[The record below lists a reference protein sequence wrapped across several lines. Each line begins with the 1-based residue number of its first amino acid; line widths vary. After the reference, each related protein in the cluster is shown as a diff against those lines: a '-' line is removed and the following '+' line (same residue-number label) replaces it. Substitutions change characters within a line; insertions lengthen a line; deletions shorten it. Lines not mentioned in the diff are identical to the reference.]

1 MINLDDVPKSTL
13 QKVLLRGSI
22 QMIKSLIMSNPR
34 LFGATFLNALAS
46 AVRPQTLQTL
56 IEQVNRGTLLTPEQI
71 ESAHQ
76 ELEKLL
82 REEQVVT

>member
-1 MINLDDVPKSTL
+1 MLNLTDIPREALRKA
-13 QKVLLRGSI
+13 LLRGSI

-34 LFGATFLNALAS
+34 QYGSTFMDVLAS
-46 AVRPQTLQTL
+46 SVRPQTLQTL

-71 ESAHQ
+71 ESAHH